1 MALGKSLGNILGDYF
16 GQDTINL
23 QNIEAS
29 FDANT
34 SVVLLPIG
42 KIKPSPFQTRSVFED
57 KKIDN
62 LAKSIKDSGLI
73 HPILVLKKDLESTG
87 QTIKQFEYILLAG
100 ERRLRACKSIGY
112 TDILAIIKPYESL
125 SSKQQAMLSAVENLQ
140 REDLSPIE
148 MAGTFLMLMQT
159 QNFDEQELADN
170 LGHSLQY
177 VKNYIRLLTLDGNI
191 QQALLERKIGEGQ
204 ARFLV
209 GLEADLQI
217 KILDFILEHSLTVKE
232 IAELVRK
239 TKEKIG
245 GLEQKIIY
253 VETERTKYSNLNLSL
268 NEKGENI
275 DTKISMQADEVVEA
289 GKNSSNEKTVQ
300 EDRTKNKSNSVQL
313 SPTIIIKAQKL
324 AEAFPNAILKCTG
337 SDEEGKIVISWKK

>member
-23 QNIEAS
+23 QNIEAN
-29 FDANT
+29 FDPNT
-34 SVVLLPIG
+34 SVVLLPID
-42 KIKPSPFQTRSVFED
+42 KIQPSPFQTRSIFED

-62 LAKSIKDSGLI
+62 LANSIKESGLI
-73 HPILVLKKDLESTG
+73 HPILVLKKDLEATG

-100 ERRLRACKSIGY
+100 ERRLRACKSLGY
-112 TDILAIIKPYESL
+112 TNILAIVKPFESL

-159 QNFDEQELADN
+159 QNFDEQELAN
-170 LGHSLQY
+170 SLGHSLQY
-177 VKNYIRLLTLDGNI
+177 IKNYIRLLTLDGI
-191 QQALLERKIGEGQ
+191 VQQALLERKIGEGQ

-209 GLEADLQI
+209 GLEPELQN
-217 KILDFILEHSLTVKE
+217 KILDFILAHSLTVKE

-239 TKEKIG
+239 TKDIAGDLYKKLSFVELEKAK
-245 GLEQKIIY
+245 LD
-253 VETERTKYSNLNLSL
+253 NLNNPAIQNKSQ
-268 NEKGENI
+268 NDTAGENL
-275 DTKISMQADEVVEA
+275 DSTALVGNEVVENRKKKMVA
-289 GKNSSNEKTVQ
+289 
-300 EDRTKNKSNSVQL
+300 VQL

-324 AEAFPNAILKCTG
+324 AEAFPNATLKCTG
-337 SDEEGKIVISWKK
+337 SDEEGKIVISWKKGE